1 MLQRNE
7 RGEKG
12 RKKKKSHA
20 DVRPSGDEVNIWLSF
35 RDNTVVAS
43 EVPFREQFKPRETD
57 TIS

>member
-1 MLQRNE
+1 MKE
-7 RGEKG
+7 G
-12 RKKKKSHA
+12 KKSCRQ
-20 DVRPSGDEVNIWLSF
+20 RPSGDEVNIWLSF